1 MPRRPGHSP
10 LTCMYCNQDNNYNLQ
25 PRGSASLYQNQNDNE
40 YIEWQGHLTYDRSF
54 GNHTVSALLM
64 ALGRKEKYHNV
75 WVSRNSFDSDV
86 MVRSVAGNSTGQ
98 QLGGYDRESARLSY
112 VGRINYNYGGRYLFE
127 ANIRRDASENFA
139 PDKRWGT
146 FASASIGWV
155 VSEEKFFEPLK
166 NKINFLKIRGSY
178 GTLGNDNTGGVA
190 FPYYS
195 RFDLYASRGSHN
207 GGLANNLGDYV
218 FGELVTKGL
227 VPGPIANALATW
239 ETSKKMNIAID
250 AGLFDMF
257 NLSLDF
263 FKETRSDI
271 LAQRGA
277 EVPWSFG
284 GELPA

>member
-1 MPRRPGHSP
+1 M
-10 LTCMYCNQDNNYNLQ
+10 
-25 PRGSASLYQNQNDNE
+25 
-40 YIEWQGHLTYDRSF
+40 
-54 GNHTVSALLM
+54 
-64 ALGRKEKYHNV
+64 
-75 WVSRNSFDSDV
+75 
-86 MVRSVAGNSTGQ
+86 
-98 QLGGYDRESARLSY
+98 GGYDRESARLSY

-227 VPGPIANALATW
+227 VPAP
-239 ETSKKMNIAID
+239 
-250 AGLFDMF
+250 
-257 NLSLDF
+257 
-263 FKETRSDI
+263 
-271 LAQRGA
+271 
-277 EVPWSFG
+277 
-284 GELPA
+284 

>member
-1 MPRRPGHSP
+1 M
-10 LTCMYCNQDNNYNLQ
+10 
-25 PRGSASLYQNQNDNE
+25 
-40 YIEWQGHLTYDRSF
+40 
-54 GNHTVSALLM
+54 
-64 ALGRKEKYHNV
+64 
-75 WVSRNSFDSDV
+75 
-86 MVRSVAGNSTGQ
+86 
-98 QLGGYDRESARLSY
+98 
-112 VGRINYNYGGRYLFE
+112 
-127 ANIRRDASENFA
+127 
-139 PDKRWGT
+139 
-146 FASASIGWV
+146 

-195 RFDLYASRGSHN
+195 RFDLYASRGSHG

-277 EVPWSFG
+277 EVPWVVRWRT
-284 GELPA
+284 PA

>member
-1 MPRRPGHSP
+1 MHLP
-10 LTCMYCNQDNNYNLQ
+10 LSV
-25 PRGSASLYQNQNDNE
+25 G
-40 YIEWQGHLTYDRSF
+40 WF
-54 GNHTVSALLM
+54 
-64 ALGRKEKYHNV
+64 RK
-75 WVSRNSFDSDV
+75 
-86 MVRSVAGNSTGQ
+86 
-98 QLGGYDRESARLSY
+98 
-112 VGRINYNYGGRYLFE
+112 
-127 ANIRRDASENFA
+127 
-139 PDKRWGT
+139 
-146 FASASIGWV
+146 
-155 VSEEKFFEPLK
+155 KFFEPLK

-195 RFDLYASRGSHN
+195 RFDLYASRGSHG

-284 GELPA
+284 GELPLENIGKVENKGIDANLTFNHHIGKVRYSIGGNFTYAHNKILEMAEAAGTSEYLRKPDVPSTATTVIRQTVSSRTNRK

>member
-1 MPRRPGHSP
+1 MAAD
-10 LTCMYCNQDNNYNLQ
+10 TCLK
-25 PRGSASLYQNQNDNE
+25 RISAGTLPKTLLPTNVGE
-40 YIEWQGHLTYDRSF
+40 HL
-54 GNHTVSALLM
+54 HP
-64 ALGRKEKYHNV
+64 
-75 WVSRNSFDSDV
+75 
-86 MVRSVAGNSTGQ
+86 
-98 QLGGYDRESARLSY
+98 RLS
-112 VGRINYNYGGRYLFE
+112 
-127 ANIRRDASENFA
+127 A
-139 PDKRWGT
+139 
-146 FASASIGWV
+146 GWFRK
-155 VSEEKFFEPLK
+155 KFFEPLK

-271 LAQRGA
+271 LAQRGRSA
-277 EVPWSFG
+277 LVVRWRT
-284 GELPA
+284 PA